1 MELARNFDGKKYMW
15 DGRSY
20 SSEQEMND
28 IKKAYLDKGFEVHVV
43 EEEKEYFLFSR
54 RLVKEVAVEGQ
65 PQ

>member
-20 SSEQEMND
+20 SNEQEMKET
-28 IKKAYLDKGFEVHVV
+28 KKAYLDKGFEVQVV
-43 EEEKEYFLFSR
+43 EEENQYFLFSR
-54 RLVKEVAVEGQ
+54 RLVKEVVVEGQ

>member
-1 MELARNFDGKKYMW
+1 MELARNIDGKKYMW

-20 SSEQEMND
+20 SNEQEMKD
-28 IKKAYLDKGFEVHVV
+28 IKKTYLDKGFEVQVV

-54 RLVKEVAVEGQ
+54 RLVTEVVVEGQ

>member
-1 MELARNFDGKKYMW
+1 MELARYFDGKKYMW

-20 SSEQEMND
+20 NNEQEMKE
-28 IKKAYLDKGFEVHVV
+28 IKKAYLDKGFEVQVV

-54 RLVKEVAVEGQ
+54 RLVTEVVVEGQ

>member
-20 SSEQEMND
+20 SNEQEMKET
-28 IKKAYLDKGFEVHVV
+28 KKAYLDKGFQVQVV
-43 EEEKEYFLFSR
+43 EEENQYFLFSR
-54 RLVKEVAVEGQ
+54 KLVTEVVVEGQ

>member
-20 SSEQEMND
+20 SNEQEMKET
-28 IKKAYLDKGFEVHVV
+28 KKAYLDKGFEVQVV
-43 EEEKEYFLFSR
+43 EEENQFFLFSR
-54 RLVKEVAVEGQ
+54 RLVTEVVVEGQ